1 MGCEKSN
8 VKLSVSCFTSAK
20 IARLEDEI
28 EQLKELTELKKMRD
42 KLKKK
47 PMK

>member
-1 MGCEKSN
+1 MESSYSQIEKEEH
-8 VKLSVSCFTSAK
+8 KSAK

-28 EQLKELTELKKMRD
+28 EQLKELTELKKTRD